1 MKKLFILNFYKDDI
15 SSQVDSIFGFIEKST
30 KDLNGFTESK
40 ALIFGVEKSISI
52 GLPESIE
59 PIYLMTNTLDSDS
72 IVEGV
77 LKYIEKKDLII
88 FQDDILSSEAAVKLA
103 TEIGINSYT
112 NASSINDNLYIEQKV
127 LSGNMTFNRKID
139 DDTLIITIDKS
150 IKSNNKSKNNI
161 IEYSL
166 KPLLTISSSYR
177 NKSKDIE
184 ILTKEEQKSLK
195 ESNFIIVFG
204 RGVGNKKNMQ
214 YAESLCKKL
223 NASLGASRPVVMNA
237 WTTKENLVGIS
248 GSIVSPKLSILC
260 GVSGAPALY
269 TGIEGSKTI
278 ISINTDPDS
287 PIVNKSDV
295 YICDD
300 WKVIL
305 ENLCTEYS
313 KEN

>member
-15 SSQVDSIFGFIEKST
+15 SSQVDSILGLIVKST
-30 KDLNGFTESK
+30 KALNGFMESK

-52 GLPESIE
+52 DLPESIK
-59 PIYLMTNTLDSDS
+59 PIYLMTDTLDSDS
-72 IVEGV
+72 IVEGI
-77 LKYIEKKDLII
+77 LKYIGKKDLIL
-88 FQDDILSSEAAVKLA
+88 FQDDILSSEASVKLA
-103 TEIGINSYT
+103 TELGVNSYT
-112 NASSINDNLYIEQKV
+112 NVSSINDNLYIDQKV
-127 LSGNMTFNRKID
+127 LSGNMTFNRKVD

-150 IKSNNKSKNNI
+150 IKSKNKSKNNM

-166 KPLLTISSSYR
+166 KPSLTISSAG
-177 NKSKDIE
+177 NKNSRDIDK
-184 ILTKEEQKSLK
+184 LTEENQKSLK

-223 NASLGASRPVVMNA
+223 NASLAASRPVVMNA

-278 ISINTDPDS
+278 ISINTDPNS
-287 PIVNKSDV
+287 SIVNKSDV

-300 WKVIL
+300 RKVIL